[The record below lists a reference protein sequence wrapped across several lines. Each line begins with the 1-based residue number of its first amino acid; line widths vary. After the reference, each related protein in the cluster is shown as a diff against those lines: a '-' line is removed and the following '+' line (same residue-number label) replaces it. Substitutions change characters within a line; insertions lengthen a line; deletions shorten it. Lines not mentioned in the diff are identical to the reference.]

1 MLLQSGG
8 FCLKMIYAYE
18 IASNTLNILLDYDF
32 SNNFYLE
39 QIPICRKIRKLEQ
52 RPTVFPVINILY
64 QYWNIIINWSLY
76 SVFLSFSTHWPFPL
90 LLHNK

>member
-52 RPTVFPVINILY
+52 CPTVFPVINILY
-64 QYWNIIINWSLY
+64 
-76 SVFLSFSTHWPFPL
+76 
-90 LLHNK
+90 